1 MSLRNIIEELE
12 RGEGKESKLLRKI
25 LEELEEIEKTVKV
38 NTHQLARLDDTT
50 DTILFLVR
58 EIAAEV
64 FPLEPVNVVINQGDN
79 MSLVGVIKG
88 LLPGGTDTFFATPVD
103 VNGNA
108 DALPAGSPVPTFT
121 SDDTSVVIATAADGL
136 SAQVTA
142 AAGATPGTSF
152 NLTWDV
158 TYTNPN
164 DGTSVTINKTVAVPV
179 LTPPALEPVDVVLS
193 QGSPAA

>member
-1 MSLRNIIEELE
+1 MSLRNLIEELE

-38 NTHQLARLDDTT
+38 NTHQLARLEDTT

-58 EIAAEV
+58 AIAVEI

-88 LLPGGTDTFFATPVD
+88 LVPGGTDTFFATPVD

-142 AAGATPGTSF
+142 ATGATPGTSF

-164 DGTSVTINKTVAVPV
+164 DNTSVNINKTVAVPV

-193 QGSPAA
+193 QGAPAA

>member
-38 NTHQLARLDDTT
+38 NTHQLARLEDTT
-50 DTILFLVR
+50 DTTLFLVR
-58 EIAAEV
+58 AIAVEI

-88 LLPGGTDTFFATPVD
+88 LVPGGTDTFFATPVD

-142 AAGATPGTSF
+142 ATGATPGTSF

-164 DGTSVTINKTVAVPV
+164 DNTSVNINKTVAVPV